1 MKTTTCVVEELTLV
15 HGVTGM
21 LAADHESLPVG
32 TLVRNMVEDSRE
44 ESDFTGEV
52 IVRVSFDASTD
63 GGESWYTYRA
73 LVYEN
78 DYLASL
84 FEVDFTR

>member
-1 MKTTTCVVEELTLV
+1 MKTTTVVVEELTLV
-15 HGVTGM
+15 HGTTGM
-21 LAADHESLPVG
+21 LTADHENLPVG
-32 TLVRNMVEDSRE
+32 ALVRNMVEDSRE

-73 LVYEN
+73 VAPTMIM
-78 DYLASL
+78 DSH
-84 FEVDFTR
+84 T